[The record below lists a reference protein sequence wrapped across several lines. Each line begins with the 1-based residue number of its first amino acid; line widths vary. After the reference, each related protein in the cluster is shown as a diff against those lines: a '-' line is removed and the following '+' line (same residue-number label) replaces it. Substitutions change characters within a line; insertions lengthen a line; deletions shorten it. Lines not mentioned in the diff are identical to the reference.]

1 MSAAGGRS
9 VLVVRSPAKVNL
21 HLEVLGRRPDGYH
34 ELRSLFAAVGLFDEL
49 TFAARPGG
57 GLSLDVEPAGAAPGG
72 PDNLVAKAVAL
83 ARDNG
88 LYDGGVRVTLH
99 KRIPLG
105 GGLGGGSSDAA
116 ATLVGLARLGGSR
129 PGFAELTSLAA
140 RLGADVPYFLVGGA
154 AWGVGRGDEI
164 TPLVDLPPWWLVL
177 LPGRTPVATA
187 EVYAA
192 LGAPALRAAPA
203 SAVSAWVVGGG
214 ALPLDACRNDL
225 EPTVI
230 RMRVDVAERL
240 AVLRAA
246 QPLLAQ
252 VSGSGGTVFALY
264 TREAEARE
272 CGERLAAY
280 GPIVAPLLR
289 RSDSALL
296 PLVGEESWRSP
307 RSAST

>member
-1 MSAAGGRS
+1 VSAAGARPA
-9 VLVVRSPAKVNL
+9 LVVRCPAKVNL
-21 HLEVLGRRPDGYH
+21 HLEVLGRRADGYH

-49 TFAARPGG
+49 TLAATTGG
-57 GLSLDVEPAGAAPGG
+57 GLSLDVDPAGAAPGG
-72 PDNLVAKAVAL
+72 PDNLVAKAFAL

-88 LYDGGVRVTLH
+88 MYDGGVRVTLR
-99 KRIPLG
+99 KRIPVG
-105 GGLGGGSSDAA
+105 GGLGGGSADAA
-116 ATLVGLARLGGSR
+116 ATLVGLARLGGAR
-129 PGFAELTSLAA
+129 PGLAELVSLAA
-140 RLGADVPYFLVGGA
+140 RLGADVPYFLVGGV
-154 AWGVGRGDEI
+154 AWGVGRGDEV
-164 TPLVDLPPWWLVL
+164 TPLADLPPWWLVL
-177 LPGRTPVATA
+177 LPGTTPVATV

-192 LGAPALRAAPA
+192 LGAPALRAATA

-214 ALPLDACRNDL
+214 ALPLAACRNDL

-230 RMRVDVAERL
+230 RIREDVAERL
-240 AVLRAA
+240 VALRVG

-264 TREAEARE
+264 THEAEARE

-280 GPIVAPLLR
+280 CPIVVPLLR